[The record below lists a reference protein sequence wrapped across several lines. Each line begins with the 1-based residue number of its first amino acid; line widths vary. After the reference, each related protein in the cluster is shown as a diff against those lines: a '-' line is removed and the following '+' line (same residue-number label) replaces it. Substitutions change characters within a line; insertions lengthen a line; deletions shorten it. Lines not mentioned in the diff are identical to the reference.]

1 MRLSRSKINH
11 LSHIIIKALEED
23 PTVEL
28 LKDANLVRLDIVR
41 IITRELK
48 VEEEVDEIARKKLS
62 SYSRKIQEGSQEW
75 DVLYQKI
82 YEEEMAK
89 RGR

>member
-1 MRLSRSKINH
+1 MRLGRSKINH
-11 LSHIIIKALEED
+11 LSHVIIKILEED
-23 PTVEL
+23 PNVEL
-28 LKDANLVRLDIVR
+28 LKDSNLVRLDIVR

-48 VEEEVDEIARKKLS
+48 VEEEIDEIVRRKLS

-82 YEEEMAK
+82 FEEEMAN
-89 RGR
+89 RGK

>member
-11 LSHIIIKALEED
+11 LSHIIIKAFEEAPD
-23 PTVEL
+23 IEL
-28 LKDANLVRLDIVR
+28 LKDSYLVRLDIVR
-41 IITRELK
+41 VITRELK

-82 YEEEMAK
+82 FEEEMSK
-89 RGR
+89 RGK

>member
-11 LSHIIIKALEED
+11 LSHVIIKALEED
-23 PTVEL
+23 PDIEL
-28 LKDANLVRLDIVR
+28 LKDSYLVRLDIVR

-48 VEEEVDEIARKKLS
+48 VEEEIDEIARKKLS
-62 SYSRKIQEGSQEW
+62 SYARKIQEGSQEW

-82 YEEEMAK
+82 FEEEMAK
-89 RGR
+89 RGK

>member
-11 LSHIIIKALEED
+11 ISHVLIRALEEN
-23 PTVEL
+23 PSIEF

-48 VEEEVDEIARKKLS
+48 MEEQVDELVRKKLS
-62 SYSRKIQEGSQEW
+62 SYSRNILEGSQEW
-75 DVLYQKI
+75 DVLYHKI

-89 RGR
+89 KGQ

>member
-23 PTVEL
+23 PNVEL
-28 LKDANLVRLDIVR
+28 LKDSYLVRLDIVR

-48 VEEEVDEIARKKLS
+48 VEEEVDEIVRKKLS
-62 SYSRKIQEGSQEW
+62 SYSRKIQEGSPG
-75 DVLYQKI
+75 
-82 YEEEMAK
+82 M
-89 RGR
+89 GRPLP

>member
-11 LSHIIIKALEED
+11 LSHIIIKTLEED
-23 PTVEL
+23 PNVEI
-28 LKDANLVRLDIVR
+28 LKDSNLVRLDIVR

-48 VEEEVDEIARKKLS
+48 VEEEVDEIARRKLS
-62 SYSRKIQEGSQEW
+62 SYSRKILEGSQEW

-82 YEEEMAK
+82 FEEEMDK
-89 RGR
+89 RGK

>member
-28 LKDANLVRLDIVR
+28 LKDSYLVRLDIVR

-48 VEEEVDEIARKKLS
+48 VEEEVDEVARKKLS

-75 DVLYQKI
+75 DVLYHKI
-82 YEEEMAK
+82 FEEEMAK
-89 RGR
+89 RGK

>member
-11 LSHIIIKALEED
+11 LSHIIINALEED
-23 PTVEL
+23 PNVEL
-28 LKDANLVRLDIVR
+28 LKDTNLVRLDIVR

-48 VEEEVDEIARKKLS
+48 VEEEVDEIARRKLS

-82 YEEEMAK
+82 FEEEMDK
-89 RGR
+89 RGK